1 MLVNFLVSFNIHP
14 PIYRSTF
21 CHYSAHR
28 WLMTAHV
35 ISLQFRVT
43 MNRSFVASHS
53 RGTKP
58 PWWRAKVALGQ
69 DKQRKL
75 PFKIMYV
82 FCLSCPSATFALQ
95 HGGTTWMASCK
106 GLFVSMT
113 LKEIEL
119 YIERDSPSFTPYDF
133 LWQWPKL
140 LALPSDWVLPL
151 LAPLAAGYD
160 STQTYSQTPGKDY
173 FRIPHITLCFP
184 PKFAS

>member
-1 MLVNFLVSFNIHP
+1 MGVL
-14 PIYRSTF
+14 Y
-21 CHYSAHR
+21 HR
-28 WLMTAHV
+28 GPRITTAYWKPNYKD
-35 ISLQFRVT
+35 LYG
-43 MNRSFVASHS
+43 NRPFAASQS

-58 PWWRAKVALGQ
+58 PYWRANVALGQ

-75 PFKIMYV
+75 PSKIMYV

-95 HGGTTWMASCK
+95 HGGTTWMARCK

-119 YIERDSPSFTPYDF
+119 YIERDSPSFTPDDF
-133 LWQWPKL
+133 LSQWPKL

>member
-1 MLVNFLVSFNIHP
+1 MSATSPLQQQILGPLQLAIH
-14 PIYRSTF
+14 
-21 CHYSAHR
+21 
-28 WLMTAHV
+28 V
-35 ISLQFRVT
+35 VQ
-43 MNRSFVASHS
+43 NR
-53 RGTKP
+53 
-58 PWWRAKVALGQ
+58 WRAKVALGL

-119 YIERDSPSFTPYDF
+119 YIERDSPPFTPYDF
-133 LWQWPKL
+133 LSQWPKL
-140 LALPSDWVLPL
+140 LALPSDSVLPL